1 MLIFIFLAGMCTG
14 FLLIDIMKKY
24 LLLRTFILSEKQLL
38 MLSMSLI
45 EFKYQ
50 AINMVNIVYER
61 LAEENPSN
69 IEEQKLI
76 IEKIHQKFNL
86 FGDAWINNLK
96 NYLPY
101 NTEYNNWQQAIEHVQ
116 KLITKNRD

>member
-1 MLIFIFLAGMCTG
+1 MCTG

-50 AINMVNIVYER
+50 AINMVNIAYER